1 MSNPLGVYYA
11 PGHGRDGDLA
21 YIAGLN
27 GFANRVFGGNGPD
40 VMQVSRAYQA
50 APNALLALRN
60 WVLDDDNFQQQER
73 MQADPVGFGVANA
86 TAQIAMLERLE
97 RQASERGLPF
107 PPRQQI
113 LLNALNEPT
122 IWGDEQAR
130 RRANLD
136 IYSVTFGTR
145 IEAAGCGALLGCI
158 NPGHPAEWPPE
169 WGWFAKTLAWLE
181 QSQRSYLE
189 LHEYWQ
195 PEGPSCVWVDAQ
207 GNTRHDAGALAWR
220 HKHLKANVRIIIG
233 ECGVDGV
240 LHNRHAQRNTGWL
253 AYPDIVPPNRYAD
266 QIVEYINGC
275 DERVKAVW
283 VFRTDYDANNADGE
297 SSPWATFDTAPAH
310 DAILARLGQ
319 IKQQPVTVH
328 LPIVTAPVSHEDL
341 FERSMTFLRKWEG
354 GFQNNPED
362 HGNWTGGRKGV
373 GELKG
378 TKFGIS
384 AASYPDL
391 DIVNLT
397 QEQADAI
404 YRRDYWQR
412 SGADKLQWPACL
424 LIFDTA
430 VLHGVG
436 TALNWQKEVGTDA
449 FVLAAKR
456 LRRYTQL
463 DNWSVFGAGWTNRVA
478 ALLEEIGKHRA

>member
-1 MSNPLGVYYA
+1 
-11 PGHGRDGDLA
+11 
-21 YIAGLN
+21 
-27 GFANRVFGGNGPD
+27 
-40 VMQVSRAYQA
+40 
-50 APNALLALRN
+50 
-60 WVLDDDNFQQQER
+60 
-73 MQADPVGFGVANA
+73 
-86 TAQIAMLERLE
+86 
-97 RQASERGLPF
+97 
-107 PPRQQI
+107 
-113 LLNALNEPT
+113 
-122 IWGDEQAR
+122 
-130 RRANLD
+130 
-136 IYSVTFGTR
+136 
-145 IEAAGCGALLGCI
+145 
-158 NPGHPAEWPPE
+158 
-169 WGWFAKTLAWLE
+169 
-181 QSQRSYLE
+181 
-189 LHEYWQ
+189 
-195 PEGPSCVWVDAQ
+195 
-207 GNTRHDAGALAWR
+207 
-220 HKHLKANVRIIIG
+220 
-233 ECGVDGV
+233 
-240 LHNRHAQRNTGWL
+240 
-253 AYPDIVPPNRYAD
+253 
-266 QIVEYINGC
+266 
-275 DERVKAVW
+275 
-283 VFRTDYDANNADGE
+283 
-297 SSPWATFDTAPAH
+297 
-310 DAILARLGQ
+310 
-319 IKQQPVTVH
+319 
-328 LPIVTAPVSHEDL
+328 
-341 FERSMTFLRKWEG
+341 MTFLRKWEG

-478 ALLEEIGKHRA
+478 ALLEEIGRNI